1 MKKRLTI
8 TLSDSV
14 LENLEKMAKEMG
26 LSKSAMIS
34 VALENYKKGQV
45 KKKSRAGR
53 RGFWIY
59 YTWVNY
65 TVWQKKSKILHFPTL
80 SRFNSRRLGNEIG
93 IDWCTNSG
101 QSFA

>member
-45 KKKSRAGR
+45 KNKKAELAG
-53 RGFWIY
+53 GAFGYIY
-59 YTWVNY
+59 
-65 TVWQKKSKILHFPTL
+65 
-80 SRFNSRRLGNEIG
+80 LG
-93 IDWCTNSG
+93 
-101 QSFA
+101 

>member
-1 MKKRLTI
+1 MLLLFYKILREVIHEKRLTI

-45 KKKSRAGR
+45 K
-53 RGFWIY
+53 
-59 YTWVNY
+59 
-65 TVWQKKSKILHFPTL
+65 
-80 SRFNSRRLGNEIG
+80 
-93 IDWCTNSG
+93 
-101 QSFA
+101 

>member
-14 LENLEKMAKEMG
+14 LENLEKMAKKEMG

-45 KKKSRAGR
+45 K
-53 RGFWIY
+53 
-59 YTWVNY
+59 
-65 TVWQKKSKILHFPTL
+65 
-80 SRFNSRRLGNEIG
+80 
-93 IDWCTNSG
+93 
-101 QSFA
+101 

>member
-45 KKKSRAGR
+45 KKKKPSWQAGFGYIILGLIIPYGKR
-53 RGFWIY
+53 
-59 YTWVNY
+59 
-65 TVWQKKSKILHFPTL
+65 KSKILHFPTL
-80 SRFNSRRLGNEIG
+80 SRFNSRRLGNEIE

>member
-1 MKKRLTI
+1 MHNCVTIALLQNKRCFMKKRLTI

-45 KKKSRAGR
+45 K
-53 RGFWIY
+53 
-59 YTWVNY
+59 
-65 TVWQKKSKILHFPTL
+65 
-80 SRFNSRRLGNEIG
+80 
-93 IDWCTNSG
+93 
-101 QSFA
+101 

>member
-1 MKKRLTI
+1 MTI

-45 KKKSRAGR
+45 KKKKAELAG
-53 RGFWIY
+53 GALD
-59 YTWVNY
+59 
-65 TVWQKKSKILHFPTL
+65 ILY
-80 SRFNSRRLGNEIG
+80 LG
-93 IDWCTNSG
+93 
-101 QSFA
+101 